1 MTAPAESDPG
11 RPPCRASSRRA
22 KVTVK
27 GAPEGA
33 SLNHCLARR
42 VGPKIADDLAVEAF
56 LAAFA
61 QRQRFD
67 LVRGCARSWLD
78 GIATNLAGTQR

>member
-1 MTAPAESDPG
+1 MVIGKSLGE
-11 RPPCRASSRRA
+11 
-22 KVTVK
+22 
-27 GAPEGA
+27 PERCA
-33 SLNHCLARR
+33 VIFERYFSQIHHCLARR

-67 LVRGCARSWLD
+67 LVRDCARSWLY